1 MTFDEGQG
9 YVVLATLVAP
19 LLAMTLLL
27 FVPGH
32 QKTVVRWISIVA
44 GAVVMGLSTYI
55 FVAYQVES
63 GGSFSP
69 IQMQLR
75 WDWVENVAFLGEDG
89 IQLHLG
95 VDGISATMALLT
107 GIVAFAGT
115 LASVKLEYRT
125 KDFFILYW
133 ALLAGVFGT
142 FFSLDLFFFFF
153 FYELAVVPLYLLIGV
168 WGSTRKEYGAMKLT
182 LMLVAGSVF
191 IWIGIFAVFHEAD
204 LGTFNLLALWEAG
217 QNGGLDENFQKTFF
231 PCFVIGCGVL
241 AALWPFHTWS
251 PDGHMSA
258 PTAVSM
264 VHAGVLMKLGAFGII
279 RLGIQLLPEGAE
291 FWMPGLMVLG
301 TIGAV
306 YGAVAAL
313 TQRDFKLISGY
324 SSVSHMGYVLMGL
337 ATMNAIGIT
346 GAVLQMFSHG
356 VMTALVFLMIGAIY
370 DQAHT
375 RDLKDF
381 GGIGKVMPLWVIF
394 YTIAGLANVG
404 LPGLSGFT
412 AEFHIFVG
420 TFRTYPVFGALAIF
434 AAALA
439 AAYMLRLFSVVFF
452 GPTNPR
458 WLGLHDI
465 TPMERMSG
473 ALLIGA
479 IVVMGVW
486 WAPFVDRIGDTV
498 ELLPRVAS

>member
-1 MTFDEGQG
+1 MTFDEAQG
-9 YVVLATLVAP
+9 YAVLATLFCP
-19 LLAMTLLL
+19 LAAMLLL
-27 FVPGH
+27 VFVPGD
-32 QKTVVRWISIVA
+32 QKMLVRWVSLVFA
-44 GAVVMGLSTYI
+44 TAMLGLSTYL
-55 FVAYQVES
+55 FVAYQI
-63 GGSFSP
+63 GSDS
-69 IQMQLR
+69 IQMEFKLV
-75 WDWVENVAFLGEDG
+75 WVENIGFLGKDG
-89 IQLHLG
+89 IVFHLG
-95 VDGISATMALLT
+95 VDGISAPMALLT

-115 LASVKLEYRT
+115 LASWKLDYRN
-125 KDFFILYW
+125 KDFFILFW
-133 ALLAGVFGT
+133 MLVGGVYGT

-182 LMLVAGSVF
+182 LMLVGGSVLM
-191 IWIGIFAVFHEAD
+191 WIGIFAVFHEAG
-204 LGTFNLLALWEAG
+204 LQTFSFEALWAAG
-217 QNGGLDENFQKTFF
+217 NDGTLSPKFQKTFF
-231 PCFVIGCGVL
+231 PFFVIGCGVL

-279 RLGIQLLPEGAE
+279 RLGIQLLPVGAE
-291 FWMPGLMVLG
+291 FWMPTLMVLG
-301 TIGAV
+301 VIGAL
-306 YGAVAAL
+306 YGATAAL

-337 ATMNAIGIT
+337 ATMSSIGIT

-356 VMTALVFLMIGAIY
+356 VMTALVFLMIGSLY

-381 GGIGKVMPLWVIF
+381 GGIGKVMPMWVIF

-412 AEFHIFVG
+412 AEFHIFVA
-420 TFRTYPVFGALAIF
+420 TFETYPLFGGLAIF

-439 AAYMLRLFSVVFF
+439 AAYMLRMFSVVFF
-452 GPTNPR
+452 GPLNPR
-458 WLGLHDI
+458 WRDLKDI
-465 TPMERMSG
+465 TALETMAG
-473 ALLIGA
+473 GLLIGS
-479 IVVMGVW
+479 IVIMGVW
-486 WAPFVDRIGDTV
+486 WPLFIDRIAQSV
-498 ELLPRVAS
+498 ILLPGVTN

>member
-9 YVVLATLVAP
+9 YIVLATLAAP
-19 LLAMTLLL
+19 LLAALIIL
-27 FVPGH
+27 FIPSE
-32 QKTVVRWISIVA
+32 QKMAIRYVA
-44 GAVVMGLSTYI
+44 AFFSAVMLGLSIYI
-55 FVAYQVES
+55 FAAYQVNGEH
-63 GGSFSP
+63 
-69 IQMQLR
+69 IQMTLK
-75 WDWVENVAFLGEDG
+75 WVWVENTAFLGKDG
-89 IQLHLG
+89 ITLHLA
-95 VDGISATMALLT
+95 VDGVSAPMALLT

-115 LASVKLEYRT
+115 ITSWKLNYRP
-125 KDFFILYW
+125 KDFFILYFT
-133 ALLAGVFGT
+133 LLAGVYGT
-142 FFSLDLFFFFF
+142 FFSFDFF
-153 FYELAVVPLYLLIGV
+153 FYELAVMPLYLLIGV

-182 LMLVAGSVF
+182 LMLVGGSVL
-191 IWIGIFAVFHEAD
+191 IWIGIFAVFHEAN
-204 LGTFNLLALWEAG
+204 LGTFDMQRLFAAG
-217 QNGGLDENFQKTFF
+217 NDGTLSPTFQKIFF
-231 PCFVIGCGVL
+231 PMIAIGCGVL

-279 RLGIQLLPEGAE
+279 RLGIQMLPVGAE

-301 TIGAV
+301 IIGAL
-306 YGAVAAL
+306 YGATAAL

-337 ATMNAIGIT
+337 ATMNQIGVT

-356 VMTALVFLMIGAIY
+356 VMTALVFLLIGALY

-375 RDLKDF
+375 RDLKDY
-381 GGIGKVMPLWVIF
+381 GGITKVMPVWVVF

-420 TFRTYPVFGALAIF
+420 TFRAYPVFGALAIL

-439 AAYMLRLFSVVFF
+439 AGYMLRMFAIVFF
-452 GPTNPR
+452 GPFNVR
-458 WLGLHDI
+458 WKDLKDL
-465 TPMERMSG
+465 TPLETMAG
-473 ALLIGA
+473 GLLIGS
-479 IVVMGVW
+479 IVLMGVW
-486 WAPFVDRIGDTV
+486 WAPFTDRIGSTV
-498 ELLPRVAS
+498 AAIPGVIG

>member
-1 MTFDEGQG
+1 MTFDEAQG
-9 YVVLATLVAP
+9 YVVLATLAAP
-19 LLAMTLLL
+19 LLAALILI
-27 FVPGH
+27 FVPGDR
-32 QKTVVRWISIVA
+32 KMLVRYVSAFFAAVMLGTSI
-44 GAVVMGLSTYI
+44 YI
-55 FVAYQVES
+55 FTAYQVN
-63 GGSFSP
+63 GGD
-69 IQMQLR
+69 IQMKLH
-75 WDWVENVAFLGEDG
+75 WVWVENVAFLHKDG
-89 IQLHLG
+89 ISLYLG

-107 GIVAFAGT
+107 GVVAFAAT
-115 LASVKLEYRT
+115 LASWKLEFRN
-125 KDFFILYW
+125 KDFFILFW
-133 ALLAGVFGT
+133 ILVAGVYGT

-153 FYELAVVPLYLLIGV
+153 FYELAVMPLYLLIGV
-168 WGSTRKEYGAMKLT
+168 WGSTRKEYGALKLT
-182 LMLVAGSVF
+182 MMLVGGSALV
-191 IWIGIFAVFHEAD
+191 WIGIFAVFHEANI
-204 LGTFNLLALWEAG
+204 GTFDMVRLFAAG
-217 QNGGLDENFQKTFF
+217 KDGTLDPTFQKTFF
-231 PCFVIGCGVL
+231 PFMVVGCGVL

-279 RLGIQLLPEGAE
+279 RLGIQLMPVGAE

-301 TIGAV
+301 VIGAL
-306 YGAVAAL
+306 YGATAAL

-337 ATMNAIGIT
+337 ATMNQIGVT

-356 VMTALVFLMIGAIY
+356 VMTALVFLMIGALY

-381 GGIGKVMPLWVIF
+381 GGIAKVMPMWVVM

-420 TFRTYPVFGALAIF
+420 TFQTYPLFGGLAIL

-439 AAYMLRLFSVVFF
+439 AAYMLRMFGQVFF
-452 GPTNPR
+452 GPFNVR
-458 WLGLHDI
+458 WSSLKDLTALEATAG
-465 TPMERMSG
+465 G
-473 ALLIGA
+473 LLIAA
-479 IVVMGVW
+479 IVLMGVW
-486 WAPFVDRIGDTV
+486 WAPFTDRISTTV
-498 ELLPRVAS
+498 LSLPGVTG

>member
-1 MTFDEGQG
+1 MTFDERQG
-9 YVVLATLVAP
+9 YIVLATLAAP
-19 LLAMTLLL
+19 LLAMTLLF
-27 FVPGH
+27 FVPGS
-32 QKTVVRWISIVA
+32 KKMAARYISLAFATIMLA
-44 GAVVMGLSTYI
+44 LSVYI
-55 FVAYQVES
+55 FVAYQVH
-63 GGSFSP
+63 GGD

-75 WDWVENVAFLGEDG
+75 WEWVQNVAFLGKDG
-89 IQLHLG
+89 ISLHLG
-95 VDGISATMALLT
+95 VDGISALMALLT
-107 GIVAFAGT
+107 GVVAFAGT
-115 LASVKLEYRT
+115 LVAWKIDFRT

-133 ALLAGVFGT
+133 MLIGGVYGT

-153 FYELAVVPLYLLIGV
+153 FYELAVVPLYMLIGI

-182 LMLVAGSVF
+182 LMLVGGSAL
-191 IWIGIFAVFHEAD
+191 IWIGIFATFHQAG
-204 LGTFNLLALWEAG
+204 LGTFDLPTLWKAG
-217 QNGGLDENFQKTFF
+217 ADGTLTPEFQKVFF
-231 PCFVIGCGVL
+231 PFFVVGCGVL
-241 AALWPFHTWS
+241 AALWPLHTWS
-251 PDGHMSA
+251 PDGHMAA

-279 RLGIQLLPEGAE
+279 RLGIQLMPAGAS

-301 TIGAV
+301 VIGAV
-306 YGAVAAL
+306 YGATAAL

-337 ATMNAIGIT
+337 ATLNQIGVS

-356 VMTALVFLMIGAIY
+356 VMTALVFLMIGALY

-381 GGIGKVMPLWVIF
+381 GGLGKVMPMWVIF

-420 TFRTYPVFGALAIF
+420 TFQTYPVFGALAIF

-439 AAYMLRLFSVVFF
+439 AAYMLRMFSIVFF
-452 GPTNPR
+452 GPFNPR
-458 WLGLHDI
+458 WSSLRDI
-465 TPMERMSG
+465 TPLETISG
-473 ALLIGA
+473 GLLIGA
-479 IVVMGVW
+479 MLAMGIW
-486 WAPFVDRIGDTV
+486 WAPFLDRVGHSV
-498 ELLPRVAS
+498 MLLPGVTG

>member
-9 YVVLATLVAP
+9 YIVLATLVAP
-19 LLAMTLLL
+19 LLAALIIL
-27 FVPGH
+27 FIPSG
-32 QKTVVRWISIVA
+32 QKMAIRYVA
-44 GAVVMGLSTYI
+44 AFFAAVMLGLSIYI
-55 FVAYQVES
+55 FVAYQVD
-63 GGSFSP
+63 GGQ
-69 IQMQLR
+69 IQMTLK
-75 WDWVENVAFLGEDG
+75 WVWVENTAFLGKDG
-89 IQLHLG
+89 ITLHLA
-95 VDGISATMALLT
+95 VDGISAPMALLT

-115 LASVKLEYRT
+115 ITSWKLNYRP
-125 KDFFILYW
+125 KDFFILYFT
-133 ALLAGVFGT
+133 LLAGVYGT
-142 FFSLDLFFFFF
+142 FFSFDLFFFFF
-153 FYELAVVPLYLLIGV
+153 FYELAVMPLYLLIGV
-168 WGSTRKEYGAMKLT
+168 WGSTRKEYGALKLT
-182 LMLVAGSVF
+182 MMLVGGSVL
-191 IWIGIFAVFHEAD
+191 IWIGIFAVFHEAN
-204 LGTFNLLALWEAG
+204 LGTFDMQRLFAAG
-217 QNGGLDENFQKTFF
+217 SDGTLSPTFQKIFF
-231 PCFVIGCGVL
+231 PMICIGCGVL

-279 RLGIQLLPEGAE
+279 RLGIQLMPVGAE

-301 TIGAV
+301 VIGAL
-306 YGAVAAL
+306 YGATAAL

-337 ATMNAIGIT
+337 ATMNQIGIT

-356 VMTALVFLMIGAIY
+356 VMTALVFLLIGALY

-381 GGIGKVMPLWVIF
+381 GGITKVMPVWVVF

-420 TFRTYPVFGALAIF
+420 TFQAYPVFGALAIV

-439 AAYMLRLFSVVFF
+439 AGYMLRMFAIVFF
-452 GPTNPR
+452 GPFNIR
-458 WLGLHDI
+458 WKDLKDLSPLETMAG
-465 TPMERMSG
+465 G
-473 ALLIGA
+473 LLIA
-479 IVVMGVW
+479 SIVLMGVW
-486 WAPFVDRIGDTV
+486 WAPFTDRIGQTV
-498 ELLPRVAS
+498 AAIPGVIG

>member
-9 YVVLATLVAP
+9 YIVLATLAAP
-19 LLAMTLLL
+19 LLAALIIL
-27 FVPGH
+27 FIPSE
-32 QKTVVRWISIVA
+32 QKMAVRYVA
-44 GAVVMGLSTYI
+44 AFFAAVMLGLSIYI
-55 FVAYQVES
+55 FVAYQVNGEH
-63 GGSFSP
+63 
-69 IQMQLR
+69 IQMTLK
-75 WDWVENVAFLGEDG
+75 WVWVENTAFLGKDG
-89 IQLHLG
+89 ITLHLA
-95 VDGISATMALLT
+95 VDGISAPMALLT

-115 LASVKLEYRT
+115 ITSWKLNYRP
-125 KDFFILYW
+125 KDFFILYFT
-133 ALLAGVFGT
+133 LLAGVYGT
-142 FFSLDLFFFFF
+142 FFSFDLFFFFF
-153 FYELAVVPLYLLIGV
+153 FYELAVMPLYLLIGV

-182 LMLVAGSVF
+182 MMLVGGSVL
-191 IWIGIFAVFHEAD
+191 IWVGIFAVFHEAN
-204 LGTFNLLALWEAG
+204 LGTFDMQRLFAAG
-217 QNGGLDENFQKTFF
+217 NDGTLSPTFQKIFF
-231 PCFVIGCGVL
+231 PMIAIGCGVL

-279 RLGIQLLPEGAE
+279 RLGIQLMPVGAD

-301 TIGAV
+301 VVGAL
-306 YGAVAAL
+306 YGATAAL

-337 ATMNAIGIT
+337 ATMNQIGVT

-356 VMTALVFLMIGAIY
+356 VMTALVFLLIGALY

-381 GGIGKVMPLWVIF
+381 GGITKVMPVWVVF

-420 TFRTYPVFGALAIF
+420 TFRAYPVFGALAIV

-439 AAYMLRLFSVVFF
+439 AGYMLRMFAIVFF
-452 GPTNPR
+452 GPFNVR
-458 WLGLHDI
+458 WKDLKDL
-465 TPMERMSG
+465 TPMETMAG
-473 ALLIGA
+473 GLLIGS
-479 IVVMGVW
+479 IVLMGVW
-486 WAPFVDRIGDTV
+486 WAPFTDRIGATV
-498 ELLPRVAS
+498 AAIPGVIG

>member
-9 YVVLATLVAP
+9 YAVLATLAAP
-19 LLAMTLLL
+19 LLAALILL
-27 FVPGH
+27 FIPGT
-32 QKTVVRWISIVA
+32 QKMAIRYVA
-44 GAVVMGLSTYI
+44 AFFGAIMLGLSIYI
-55 FVAYQVES
+55 FTAYQVDGEN
-63 GGSFSP
+63 
-69 IQMQLR
+69 IQMTLK
-75 WDWVENVAFLGEDG
+75 WVWVENTAFLGKDG
-89 IQLHLG
+89 IVLNLA
-95 VDGISATMALLT
+95 VDGISAPMALLT

-115 LASVKLEYRT
+115 ITSWKINYRN
-125 KDFFILYW
+125 KDFFILYFI
-133 ALLAGVFGT
+133 LLAGVYGT
-142 FFSLDLFFFFF
+142 FFSFDLFFWFF
-153 FYELAVVPLYLLIGV
+153 FYELAVMPLYLLIGV

-182 LMLVAGSVF
+182 MMLVGGSVL
-191 IWIGIFAVFHEAD
+191 IWIGIFAVFYEAN
-204 LGTFNLLALWEAG
+204 LGTFDMQKLFAAG
-217 QNGGLDENFQKTFF
+217 NDGTLSPTFQKVFF
-231 PCFVIGCGVL
+231 PMFVIGCGVL

-279 RLGIQLLPEGAE
+279 RLGIQMLPVGAE

-301 TIGAV
+301 VIGAL
-306 YGAVAAL
+306 YGATAAL

-337 ATMNAIGIT
+337 ATMNQIGIT

-356 VMTALVFLMIGAIY
+356 VMTALVFLMIGALY

-381 GGIGKVMPLWVIF
+381 GGIAKVMPMWVVF
-394 YTIAGLANVG
+394 YAIAGLANVG

-420 TFRTYPVFGALAIF
+420 TFQSYPVFGGLAIF

-439 AAYMLRLFSVVFF
+439 AAYMLRMFGIVFF
-452 GPTNPR
+452 GPFNPR
-458 WLGLHDI
+458 WKDLKDLSPVEAIAG
-465 TPMERMSG
+465 G
-473 ALLIGA
+473 LLIA
-479 IVVMGVW
+479 SIVLMGVW
-486 WAPFVDRIGDTV
+486 WAPFTDRIGTTV
-498 ELLPRVAS
+498 ALIPGVVG

>member
-1 MTFDEGQG
+1 MTFDEAQG
-9 YVVLATLVAP
+9 YVVLATLAQP
-19 LLAMTLLL
+19 LLAMLILL
-27 FVPGH
+27 FIPSSKKMAVRYTSLFFA
-32 QKTVVRWISIVA
+32 TV
-44 GAVVMGLSTYI
+44 MLGLSVYI
-55 FVAYQVES
+55 FTAYQLS
-63 GGSFSP
+63 RGP
-69 IQMQLR
+69 IQMELR
-75 WDWVENVAFLGEDG
+75 WDWVSNVGFLKKDG
-89 IQLHLG
+89 ITLHLG
-95 VDGISATMALLT
+95 VDGISALMALLT
-107 GIVAFAGT
+107 GVVAFAGT
-115 LASVKLEYRT
+115 LTSWKLDYRP
-125 KDFFILYW
+125 KDFFILFW
-133 ALLAGVFGT
+133 VLVAGVYGT

-182 LMLVAGSVF
+182 LMLVAGSVLM
-191 IWIGIFAVFHEAD
+191 WIGIFAVFHEAG
-204 LGTFNLLALWEAG
+204 LGTFDLPTLWAAG
-217 QNGGLDENFQKTFF
+217 QDGTLDENFQKTFF
-231 PCFVIGCGVL
+231 PFFVVGCGVL

-279 RLGIQLLPEGAE
+279 RLGIQLLPAGAD

-301 TIGAV
+301 VIGAV
-306 YGAVAAL
+306 YGATAAL

-337 ATMNAIGIT
+337 ATMNQVGVT

-356 VMTALVFLMIGAIY
+356 VMTALVFLMIGALY

-381 GGIGKVMPLWVIF
+381 GGIAKVMPWWVVF
-394 YTIAGLANVG
+394 YSIAGLANVG

-420 TFRTYPVFGALAIF
+420 TFRTYPLFGGLAIF

-439 AAYMLRLFSVVFF
+439 AAYMLRMFSVVFF
-452 GPTNPR
+452 GPFNPR
-458 WLGLHDI
+458 WSALRDLRPLDAMAG
-465 TPMERMSG
+465 G
-473 ALLIGA
+473 LLIGS
-479 IVVMGVW
+479 IVIMGVW
-486 WAPFVDRIGDTV
+486 WAPFTDRVSASVT
-498 ELLPRVAS
+498 LLPGVTG

>member
-9 YVVLATLVAP
+9 YAVLATLLAP
-19 LLAMTLLL
+19 LVAMTILI
-27 FVPGH
+27 FVPA
-32 QKTVVRWISIVA
+32 KEKDWVRLISLVFASI
-44 GAVVMGLSTYI
+44 MLGLSMYI
-55 FVAYQVES
+55 FVAYQA
-63 GGSFSP
+63 GGDD

-75 WDWVENVAFLGEDG
+75 WAWVENTGFLGENG
-89 IQLHLG
+89 ISLHLG
-95 VDGISATMALLT
+95 VDGISALLT
-107 GIVAFAGT
+107 LLNGIVVFAGT
-115 LASVKLEYRT
+115 ITSWKLDYRT
-125 KDFFILYW
+125 KDFFILFW
-133 ALLAGVFGT
+133 ALVAGVYGT

-168 WGSTRKEYGAMKLT
+168 WGGTRKEYGAMKLT
-182 LMLVAGSVF
+182 LMLVGGSVL
-191 IWIGIFAVFHEAD
+191 IWIGIFGVFNAAGA
-204 LGTFNLLALWEAG
+204 GTFDLPTLWAAG
-217 QNGGLDENFQKTFF
+217 QDGTISATSQKIFF
-231 PCFVIGCGVL
+231 PMFVVGCGVL

-279 RLGIQLLPEGAE
+279 RLGIQMLPEGAE
-291 FWMPGLMVLG
+291 FWMPTLMVLG
-301 TIGAV
+301 TIGAL
-306 YGAVAAL
+306 YGATAAL

-337 ATMNAIGIT
+337 ATMNTIGVT

-356 VMTALVFLMIGAIY
+356 VMTALVFLMIGALY

-375 RDLKDF
+375 RDLRDF
-381 GGIGKVMPLWVIF
+381 GGIGKVMPVWVIF

-420 TFRTYPVFGALAIF
+420 TFKSYPLFGAFAIL

-439 AAYMLRLFSVVFF
+439 AAYMLRMFGIVFF
-452 GPTNPR
+452 GPLNPR
-458 WLGLHDI
+458 WKDLKDLRPLEAVAGG
-465 TPMERMSG
+465 M
-473 ALLIGA
+473 LIAAMLAMGIFWPPFTDRLA
-479 IVVMGVW
+479 QTVVNLPGV
-486 WAPFVDRIGDTV
+486 VG
-498 ELLPRVAS
+498 

>member
-9 YVVLATLVAP
+9 YIVLATLAAP
-19 LLAMTLLL
+19 LLAALIIL
-27 FVPGH
+27 FIPSE
-32 QKTVVRWISIVA
+32 QKMAVRYVA
-44 GAVVMGLSTYI
+44 AFFAAVMLGLSIYI
-55 FVAYQVES
+55 FVAYQVNGEH
-63 GGSFSP
+63 
-69 IQMQLR
+69 IQMTLK
-75 WDWVENVAFLGEDG
+75 WVWVENTAFLGKDG
-89 IQLHLG
+89 ITLHLA
-95 VDGISATMALLT
+95 VDGISAPMALLT

-115 LASVKLEYRT
+115 ITSWKLNYRP
-125 KDFFILYW
+125 KDFFILYFT
-133 ALLAGVFGT
+133 LLAGVYGT
-142 FFSLDLFFFFF
+142 FFSFDLFFFFF
-153 FYELAVVPLYLLIGV
+153 FYELAVMPLYLLIGV

-182 LMLVAGSVF
+182 MMLVGGSVL
-191 IWIGIFAVFHEAD
+191 IWVGIFAVFHEAN
-204 LGTFNLLALWEAG
+204 LGTFDMQRLFAAG
-217 QNGGLDENFQKTFF
+217 NDGTLSPTFQKIFF
-231 PCFVIGCGVL
+231 PMIAIGCGVL

-279 RLGIQLLPEGAE
+279 RLGIQMLPVGAD

-301 TIGAV
+301 VIGAL
-306 YGAVAAL
+306 YGATAAL

-337 ATMNAIGIT
+337 ATMNQIGVT

-356 VMTALVFLMIGAIY
+356 VMTALVFLLIGALY

-381 GGIGKVMPLWVIF
+381 GGITKVMPVWVVF

-420 TFRTYPVFGALAIF
+420 DFRAYPVFGALAIV

-439 AAYMLRLFSVVFF
+439 AGYMLRMFAIVFF
-452 GPTNPR
+452 GPFNIR
-458 WLGLHDI
+458 WKDLKDL
-465 TPMERMSG
+465 TPLETMAG
-473 ALLIGA
+473 GLLIA
-479 IVVMGVW
+479 SIVLMGVW
-486 WAPFVDRIGDTV
+486 WAPFTDRIGHTV
-498 ELLPRVAS
+498 AAIPGVIG

>member
-1 MTFDEGQG
+1 MTFDEAQG
-9 YVVLATLVAP
+9 YVVLAALLAP
-19 LLAMTLLL
+19 LVAMTLLL
-27 FVPGH
+27 FVPGGR
-32 QKTVVRWISIVA
+32 KDTVRYISAFFAAI
-44 GAVVMGLSTYI
+44 MLGLSIYI
-55 FVAYQVES
+55 FVAFQF
-63 GGSFSP
+63 GDGSDP
-69 IQMQLR
+69 VQMRLR
-75 WDWVENVAFLGEDG
+75 WDWVENTAFLGNDG
-89 IQLHLG
+89 ITLFLG
-95 VDGISATMALLT
+95 VDGISAAMALLT

-115 LASVKLEYRT
+115 LASWKLDYRN

-133 ALLAGVFGT
+133 ALVGGVYGT

-182 LMLVAGSVF
+182 LMLVGGSVL
-191 IWIGIFAVFHEAD
+191 IWIGIFATFREAG
-204 LGTFNLLALWEAG
+204 LGTFDMTQLWAAG
-217 QNGGLDENFQKTFF
+217 RDGTLDPTFQKTFF
-231 PCFVIGCGVL
+231 PFFVIGCGVL

-279 RLGIQLLPEGAE
+279 RLGIQLLPAGAE
-291 FWMPGLMVLG
+291 FWMPALMVLG
-301 TIGAV
+301 TTGAV

-337 ATMNAIGIT
+337 ATLNDVGIT

-356 VMTALVFLMIGAIY
+356 VMTALVFLMIGALY

-375 RDLKDF
+375 RDMKDF
-381 GGIGKVMPLWVIF
+381 GGLGKVMPLWVVF
-394 YTIAGLANVG
+394 YTIAGLANLG

-420 TFRTYPVFGALAIF
+420 TFRTYPLFGGLAIL

-439 AAYMLRLFSVVFF
+439 AAYMLRMFALVFF
-452 GPTNPR
+452 GPFNPR
-458 WLGLHDI
+458 WGDLRDI
-465 TPMERMSG
+465 TPLERISGG
-473 ALLIGA
+473 ALIAA
-479 IVVMGVW
+479 IVLMGVW
-486 WAPFVDRIGDTV
+486 WAPFTDRIGFSV
-498 ELLPRVAS
+498 SQLPLQGLVS